1 MKNRLKAKKR
11 QLPSKKVKEI
21 DLERQVEKAIQKAN
35 ERIKSVSKKYKGTT
49 YMWAVNKLHNKVGNK
64 FFRNNRLVL
73 PKKVKTTELIKLY
86 KEIESFMESKE
97 STKTGIKEI
106 QQKAKQ
112 TIKND
117 LFVGEISSDDV
128 DVYYS
133 MLEDKDFS
141 SIINKDFTAS
151 EFWVTIDDAIE
162 QNDNF
167 EDFYERLSS
176 YTNIADETLRRKA
189 KNLYNKYV
197 K

>member
-1 MKNRLKAKKR
+1 MKNRLRAKKR
-11 QLPSKKVKEI
+11 QLPSKKVKDI

-35 ERIKSVSKKYKGTT
+35 ERIKSVSKKHKGTT
-49 YMWAVNKLHNKVGNK
+49 YMWAVNKLHSKVGNK
-64 FFRNNRLVL
+64 YFRNNRIVL
-73 PKKVKTTELIKLY
+73 PKKVKTTELIKIY
-86 KEIESFMESKE
+86 KEIESFMQSKE

-106 QQKAKQ
+106 QEKAKQ

-117 LFVGEISSDDV
+117 LFRGEISSDDV

-133 MLEDKDFS
+133 MLENKDFT

-151 EFWVTIDDAIE
+151 EFWVTIDDSIE
-162 QNDNF
+162 QNDSF

-176 YTNIADETLRRKA
+176 YTNIEDETLRRKA
-189 KNLYNKYV
+189 QNLYNKYI

>member
-1 MKNRLKAKKR
+1 MKNRLRAKKR
-11 QLPSKKVKEI
+11 QLPSKKVKNI
-21 DLERQVEKAIQKAN
+21 DFERQVEKAIQKAN

-49 YMWAVNKLHNKVGNK
+49 YMWAVNKLHSKVGNK
-64 FFRNNRLVL
+64 YFRNNRIVL
-73 PKKVKTTELIKLY
+73 PKKVKTTELIKIY
-86 KEIESFMESKE
+86 KEIESFMQSKE

-117 LFVGEISSDDV
+117 LFEGEISSDDI

-133 MLEDKDFS
+133 MLEDKDFT

-151 EFWVTIDDAIE
+151 EFWVTIDDSIE
-162 QNDNF
+162 QNDSF
-167 EDFYERLSS
+167 DDFYERLSS
-176 YTNIADETLRRKA
+176 YTNIEDETLRRKA
-189 KNLYNKYV
+189 KSLYNKYV